1 MTDFKIK
8 RGLSKDL
15 HNPRLI
21 IEEGCWY
28 LCTDTAELFLGVVEE
43 GQPKLKQI
51 NGAHETGVDQAVF
64 EAIQAEVNKV
74 KESLNDYAKKDELPD
89 VSEFI
94 TIQDVE
100 DKNYLTEVPAGY
112 ATEEFVTTK
121 ITEAELADKDVDL
134 TAYYTKSEVDNLI
147 EGIELKEGPAG
158 ADGANGATP
167 EIKDGYWYINGEST
181 GVKAEGTDGTN
192 GLDGTD
198 GKDGQNGVTPHIG
211 ENGNW
216 FIGELDTLV
225 KAQGADGKDGQ
236 DGAPGE
242 KGEKG
247 EKGDA
252 FTYED
257 FTEEQLAALKGEQ
270 GEKGETGEQ
279 GPVGPTGPEGPQ
291 GIQGEKGDK
300 GDKGDQGIQGEK
312 GEDGLTTA
320 VKVNGTVYEH
330 DNGVIELPN
339 FITEHQSLEEYAK
352 KDELFS
358 KDYNDLSNT
367 PEIPSIEGL
376 ATEDYVD
383 NAIKNIDIP
392 EADLSDYYNKEA
404 VDELINGI
412 EHPANPTKVSEL
424 ENDANYAT
432 EQYVATAI
440 ENHEGIAKK
449 AEVEEVKTKLE
460 TEIIPVVIEKA
471 NDVPFT
477 TDKLVS
483 IAIGGFAIGD
493 SVKDLTI
500 DQLFAKLLG
509 LPEDAPSE
517 PEEPDNVVDNI
528 VTNKLPMYQLN
539 ENDELVEVDFV
550 EPIEYEV
557 TATDF
562 TAAQEEARLIN
573 DGQVGFYQVISGTGE
588 VVESGYQDITESKEP
603 WYIIA
608 LPESLEVTRNG
619 NVELLTWDDTA
630 TPPAW
635 VEASYVLT
643 SDYAEIKAAYE
654 DAGLEPP
661 VAPPGHKLWADLSE
675 SDPGTQYR
683 FVIKEN
689 E

>member
-225 KAQGADGKDGQ
+225 KAQGTDGKDGQ

-279 GPVGPTGPEGPQ
+279 GPVGPEGPQGIQ

-300 GDKGDQGIQGEK
+300 GDQGEQGPKGDDGK
-312 GEDGLTTA
+312 DGLTTA
-320 VKVNGTVYEH
+320 IKVGETTYEH
-330 DNGVIELPN
+330 DNGTIILPE
-339 FITEHQSLEEYAK
+339 FLTEHQSL
-352 KDELFS
+352 D
-358 KDYNDLSNT
+358 
-367 PEIPSIEGL
+367 G
-376 ATEDYVD
+376 
-383 NAIKNIDIP
+383 
-392 EADLSDYYNKEA
+392 
-404 VDELINGI
+404 
-412 EHPANPTKVSEL
+412 
-424 ENDANYAT
+424 YAT
-432 EQYVATAI
+432 EQYVIDAI
-440 ENHEGIAKK
+440 ETHEGIAKK
-449 AEVEEVKTKLE
+449 EEVLEVKTKLE
-460 TEIIPVVIEKA
+460 TEVLPVVTEVPLKA

-477 TDKLVS
+477 ESKVVGNSL
-483 IAIGGFAIGD
+483 GGFVAGED
-493 SVKDLTI
+493 LKGLTI
-500 DQLFAKLLG
+500 AKILAKLLG
-509 LPEDAPSE
+509 LPEDEPGESE
-517 PEEPDNVVDNI
+517 DVVEEI
-528 VTNKLPMYQLN
+528 ITNKLPMYSVNADN
-539 ENDELVEVDFV
+539 EIIAGSYDDVIIYTE
-550 EPIEYEV
+550 
-557 TATDF
+557 AT
-562 TAAQEEARLIN
+562 AQEEPTEF
-573 DGQVGFYQVISGTGE
+573 GFYQITNEAGE
-588 VVESGYQDITESKEP
+588 VVESGYQELTADNP
-603 WYIIA
+603 NVPYIIA
-608 LPESLEVTRNG
+608 LPVGVDFNTMVTTQTYDTLEGTWKNDSLEMSNDYSTISG
-619 NVELLTWDDTA
+619 LCEALSIDISHIDTEKF
-630 TPPAW
+630 T
-635 VEASYVLT
+635 
-643 SDYAEIKAAYE
+643 
-654 DAGLEPP
+654 
-661 VAPPGHKLWADLSE
+661 LWADLS
-675 SDPGTQYR
+675 SGQGPSGKIHR
-683 FVIKEN
+683 FIIN